1 MGYKGKVRLKKRW
14 IFTLVFLSMGVLLIA
29 THSLYLSAL
38 GKFLVVSD
46 PLAKVDALVV
56 LDGDYPEH
64 ERLLHAV
71 QLWQQG
77 YAPRIILSAKLADW
91 QTYEDYPAWR
101 HAMKLNM
108 LPADALFVVGHNAD
122 STKEEA
128 HKLLPFMQ
136 EHGIK
141 QIIVVTSNYHTRR
154 AKKVFKEVW
163 ADSDVQFSITAAD
176 SPKFHPAEWWKR
188 RTDSRMF
195 FYEFSKTVWYGIAE

>member
-108 LPADALFVVGHNAD
+108 FCRCLIRCWTQCRLDEGGGPQT
-122 STKEEA
+122 S
-128 HKLLPFMQ
+128 PFYA
-136 EHGIK
+136 G
-141 QIIVVTSNYHTRR
+141 T
-154 AKKVFKEVW
+154 W
-163 ADSDVQFSITAAD
+163 D
-176 SPKFHPAEWWKR
+176 
-188 RTDSRMF
+188 
-195 FYEFSKTVWYGIAE
+195 

>member
-1 MGYKGKVRLKKRW
+1 
-14 IFTLVFLSMGVLLIA
+14 
-29 THSLYLSAL
+29 
-38 GKFLVVSD
+38 
-46 PLAKVDALVV
+46 
-56 LDGDYPEH
+56 
-64 ERLLHAV
+64 
-71 QLWQQG
+71 
-77 YAPRIILSAKLADW
+77 
-91 QTYEDYPAWR
+91 
-101 HAMKLNM
+101 MKLNM

-163 ADSDVQFSITAAD
+163 ADSDVQFSIAAAD

-188 RTDSRMF
+188 RSSARSCFFANFTSPDSF
-195 FYEFSKTVWYGIAE
+195 LLASFTGIITFSSPYV